1 MELGDLLRVTMLVTA
16 VLDRLGIPYL
26 AGGSLASS
34 LHGIPRATQDV
45 DLVADLG
52 PEQVEPLVAALRG
65 DFYVD
70 DRMIR
75 DAISRSS
82 SFNVIHLATML
93 KVDVFVPGPEP
104 HAVEEMRRRQRVLV
118 NEGPTQELSVASA
131 EDVVL
136 HKLHWFQ
143 LGERVSERQW
153 RDVLGV
159 LKVQGARLDLAY
171 LRRWATCLGVAELL
185 DEALRA
191 ARAAGNAR
199 P

>member
-1 MELGDLLRVTMLVTA
+1 MSIQTESRQALRELIALL
-16 VLDRLGIPYL
+16 P
-26 AGGSLASS
+26 
-34 LHGIPRATQDV
+34 Q
-45 DLVADLG
+45 ADERWAG
-52 PEQVEPLVAALRG
+52 PECNL
-65 DFYVD
+65 
-70 DRMIR
+70 
-75 DAISRSS
+75 
-82 SFNVIHLATML
+82 
-93 KVDVFVPGPEP
+93 
-104 HAVEEMRRRQRVLV
+104 
-118 NEGPTQELSVASA
+118 ASA

-171 LRRWATCLGVAELL
+171 LRRWATYLGVAERL